1 MDSTLRSVRNLPRYQ
16 EIIRVFVRK
25 GFGFIFENVNL
36 GLIPP
41 LRKVF
46 RKGPQQI
53 DQEALESLAVHF
65 RLALEELGP
74 TFVKLGQVLS
84 TRPDL
89 LPPRYVNELSKLQDH
104 VPPVGWELISNLL
117 TEEYG
122 AAPENVFYHIE
133 KEPLAAASLAQVHG
147 AVLHS
152 GERVVVKVQ
161 RPNIKKIIASDLNVL
176 RDLAERFQKT
186 TFGRTYDVLGVTDE
200 FAFTLWNELDYRRE
214 GNNADRFRRNFAN
227 EDYLYIPKVFWE
239 LTTPR
244 VLVMERIQGIKI
256 DDIEKIDQAGYN
268 RHQIAMN
275 AAHIII
281 KEILE
286 DGFFH
291 ADPHP
296 GNMLVMPNDV
306 IGAMDFGMV
315 GFLNDADRLNL
326 IRLYSAT
333 VEIDV
338 DAFIDQIVQMGG
350 LDINHDRTHL
360 SKDIERVLN
369 QYAGTPLQDIR
380 ANEVLEMV
388 QTVMFRHHIHLP
400 SNYWLLAKTL
410 VLMEGVGLTL
420 DPSFDVFEVSKPYV
434 NRLIWHLLLPDRH
447 MRQSLIRRSKDWGDL
462 LSKFPRSS
470 NRLLHQAEAGEFFQ
484 VTIKDLSRILHQADR
499 STTRLSISIMISAI
513 IIGMAILTPLF
524 SNGSL
529 VQWLL
534 LLGFVMAFI
543 LGVWFL
549 ISMLRLGK

>member
-1 MDSTLRSVRNLPRYQ
+1 MDSTIRSVRNIPRYQ
-16 EIIRVFVRK
+16 EIIRVFVRR
-25 GFGFIFENVNL
+25 GFGFIFEYVNL

-41 LRKVF
+41 FRRFF
-46 RKGPQQI
+46 RKTPKQI

-74 TFVKLGQVLS
+74 TFVKLGQLLS

-89 LPPRYVNELSKLQDH
+89 LPPRYVNELSKLQDQ
-104 VPPVGWELISNLL
+104 VPPVGWDSISQLL

-122 AAPENVFYHIE
+122 EPPENIFYHID

-147 AVLHS
+147 AILHT

-161 RPNIKKIIASDLNVL
+161 RPHIRKIIASDLNVL
-176 RDLAERFQKT
+176 KDFAERIQKT

-214 GNNADRFRRNFAN
+214 GNNADRFRRNFAG

-256 DDIEKIDQAGYN
+256 DDIERIDQAGFD

-275 AAHIII
+275 AARIII

-296 GNMLVMPNDV
+296 GNMIVMPGHV

-315 GFLNDADRLNL
+315 GFINDADRLNL

-338 DAFIDQIVQMGG
+338 DSFIDLIVQMGG
-350 LDINHDRTHL
+350 LEIEFDRYHL
-360 SKDIERVLN
+360 AKDVERVLN
-369 QYAGTPLQDIR
+369 QYAGISLKDIR
-380 ANEVLEMV
+380 ANEVMDMV
-388 QTVMFRHHIHLP
+388 QSVMFRHHIHLP

-410 VLMEGVGLTL
+410 VLMEGVGLRL
-420 DPSFDVFEVSKPYV
+420 DPDFDIFEVSKPYA
-434 NRLIWHLLLPDRH
+434 NKLMWHLLLPDH
-447 MRQSLIRRSKDWGDL
+447 HLRQTFIRGSKDWGDL
-462 LSKFPRSS
+462 LTKLPRSAY
-470 NRLLHQAEAGEFFQ
+470 RLLNKAESGELFQ
-484 VTIKDLSRILHQADR
+484 LTIKDLSRVINQADR
-499 STTRLSISIMISAI
+499 LTTRLSISILISAI
-513 IIGMAILTPLF
+513 IVGMALLAPLF
-524 SNGSL
+524 SDSIL

-534 LLGFVMAFI
+534 LLGFVMAFF
-543 LGVWFL
+543 LGIWFL
-549 ISMLRLGK
+549 FSMIRRGR

>member
-1 MDSTLRSVRNLPRYQ
+1 MDSTIRSVRNLPRYR
-16 EIIRVFVRK
+16 EIIRVFVKR
-25 GFGFIFENVNL
+25 GFGFIFENINL

-41 LRKVF
+41 LRGLI
-46 RKGPQQI
+46 RKTPRQI

-74 TFVKLGQVLS
+74 TFVKLGQLLS

-89 LPPRYVNELSKLQDH
+89 LPSRYVNELSKLQDQ
-104 VPPVGWELISNLL
+104 VPPIGWEPISRLL

-122 AAPENVFYHIE
+122 AAPEKIFYHID

-147 AVLHS
+147 AILHS

-176 RDLAERFQKT
+176 KDIAERLQRT
-186 TFGRTYDVLGVTDE
+186 TFGQTYDILGVTDE

-244 VLVMERIQGIKI
+244 VLVLERIQGIKI
-256 DDIEKIDQAGYN
+256 DDIEEIIQAGFDC
-268 RHQIAMN
+268 HQIAMN
-275 AAHIII
+275 AARIII

-296 GNMLVMPNDV
+296 GNMIVMPDHV

-338 DAFIDQIVQMGG
+338 DSFIDQIVQMGG
-350 LDINHDRTHL
+350 LGVQYDRTNL
-360 SKDIERVLN
+360 AKDVERVLN
-369 QYAGTPLQDIR
+369 QYAGTPLRDIR
-380 ANEVLEMV
+380 ANEVMDMI
-388 QTVMFRHHIHLP
+388 QSVMFRHHIHLP

-410 VLMEGVGLTL
+410 VLMEGVGLKL
-420 DPSFDVFEVSKPYV
+420 DPSFDVFEISKPYADK
-434 NRLIWHLLLPDRH
+434 LIWHLLLPNRH
-447 MRQSLIRRSKDWGDL
+447 MRQSFIRHSKDWGDL
-462 LSKFPRSS
+462 LNKFPRTSY
-470 NRLLHQAEAGEFFQ
+470 RLLQQAEAGDLFQ
-484 VTIKDLSRILHQADR
+484 LTIKDLSRILNQADR
-499 STTRLSISIMISAI
+499 LTTRLSISIMISAI
-513 IIGMAILTPLF
+513 IIGMAVLIPLF

-534 LLGFVMAFI
+534 LLGFVLAFI